1 MTSEDAK
8 SPQISNAAEGHTDPS
23 ASGTENWS
31 AAVSSLLTARLAI
44 ISAEAKIAAES
55 TVKKVILAAVAALTG
70 LLFWLTLMAGLIG
83 LIPSLTCALSWY
95 HVALIIAGLH
105 LLVALI
111 AVMLL
116 KKKTPPPFSLTRSE
130 FEKDR
135 QWLSKTKQNPTS
147 GS

>member
-8 SPQISNAAEGHTDPS
+8 SPQLGNTAEGSTDPS
-23 ASGTENWS
+23 ASGNENWS

-55 TVKKVILAAVAALTG
+55 TVKKVVLAAVAAVAG
-70 LLFWLTLMAGLIG
+70 LLFWLILMAGLIG

-105 LLVALI
+105 LLVVLI
-111 AVMLL
+111 AILLL